1 MCATAAP
8 ALGTAAAALDRR
20 LRISSFRQDFAGA
33 AAGTAALAFTA
44 ATAGTTGAGAALSR
58 TAAIAPA
65 VKIKGSFILREQGEY
80 LPAPKW

>member
-65 VKIKGSFILREQGEY
+65 GAAGTTGATVKIKGAFIL
-80 LPAPKW
+80 LD